1 MNKYILA
8 LLTLFM
14 LFSYPAKAKNSIVI
28 RVSCTIP
35 KLITI
40 SKENNSISDKENT
53 IQYQKTTRNGE
64 KVLLK
69 TVVAK

>member
-14 LFSYPAKAKNSIVI
+14 LFSYPAKAKNNIVI

-35 KLITI
+35 KII
-40 SKENNSISDKENT
+40 SVSKENISDKENT
-53 IQYQKTTRNGE
+53 VQYQKTTRDG
-64 KVLLK
+64 KKILLK